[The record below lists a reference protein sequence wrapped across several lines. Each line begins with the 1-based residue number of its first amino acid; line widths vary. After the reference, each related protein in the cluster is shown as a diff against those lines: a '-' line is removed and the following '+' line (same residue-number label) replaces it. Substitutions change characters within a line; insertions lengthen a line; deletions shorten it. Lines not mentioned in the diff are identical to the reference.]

1 MGLLVNPETAKAIED
16 MLLSEEV
23 EVAFIKFADRSLI
36 TIGELITCDGSNV
49 DS

>member
-16 MLLSEEV
+16 LLHSEEG
-23 EVAFIKFADRSLI
+23 EV
-36 TIGELITCDGSNV
+36 ITCDGSNV